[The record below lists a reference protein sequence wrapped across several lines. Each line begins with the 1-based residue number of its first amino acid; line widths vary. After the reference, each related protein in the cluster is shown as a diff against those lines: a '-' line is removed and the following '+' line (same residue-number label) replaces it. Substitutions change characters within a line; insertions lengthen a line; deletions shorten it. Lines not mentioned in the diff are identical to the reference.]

1 MGGIANSHHP
11 KRKNIRTGTTVHKV
25 GKRVKKEVLVVV
37 VMEALNP
44 AALTVADLRKQE
56 SRVEGEQGEYYLGEI
71 IITIIKLN

>member
-1 MGGIANSHHP
+1 MGE
-11 KRKNIRTGTTVHKV
+11 
-25 GKRVKKEVLVVV
+25 RVKKEVVLVV